1 MEGYV
6 VDILNVVRYL
16 RRTLYHPTL
25 DGIVDKGDADVDNLI
40 SYVELIG
47 ENQFYTL
54 LAKINKTILLAFIV
68 CTTKT
73 FKLSCRLHC
82 SLHKNKIYRTLKL
95 KIHIL

>member
-6 VDILNVVRYL
+6 IDILNVVRYL
-16 RRTLYHPTL
+16 KRTLYHPIL

-54 LAKINKTILLAFIV
+54 LAKINKTISSAFNV
-68 CTTKT
+68 CTIKT
-73 FKLSCRLHC
+73 FNMSCGC
-82 SLHKNKIYRTLKL
+82 FYYTYK
-95 KIHIL
+95 